1 MATQNKIIEM
11 IAAIKTI
18 YSYYAKDTD
27 VKLLVAT
34 WTRLLEGY
42 DDELVN
48 AAFCRCLQECKM
60 PPTPADVI
68 EHIKEILKAQEI
80 SDEELWMVYSKALAE
95 TARLM
100 SQFDYT
106 YVDATGVSQGTQ
118 ARRAVERLWEG
129 LPDKIKR
136 YLASKG
142 ELMRN
147 ANEFNFDL
155 SFASWEKQ
163 RFLKAMPIME
173 KREGFSKMLIGEG
186 TNKPLIGGQK
196 GELASD
202 NGKTC

>member
-1 MATQNKIIEM
+1 MATQNKVIEM
-11 IAAIKTI
+11 IGAIKTI

-34 WTRLLEGY
+34 WTKLLEGY
-42 DDELVN
+42 NDELVST
-48 AAFCRCLQECKM
+48 AFYKCLQECKM

-68 EHIKEILKAQEI
+68 EHIRELRKAQEL
-80 SDEELWMVYSKALAE
+80 SDEELWTIYSRALIE
-95 TARLM
+95 TSRLM
-100 SQFDYT
+100 SQFEYT
-106 YVDATGVSQGTQ
+106 YVDATGLSQGTQ

-173 KREGFSKMLIGEG
+173 KREEFSQMLIEG
-186 TNKPLIGGQK
+186 GINKPLIEGGK
-196 GELASD
+196 ES
-202 NGKTC
+202 